1 MWDDPTLQGE
11 LALVTL
17 AEWSRRARQR
27 KDRRWARSRYAAPSG
42 RWCLRGTT
50 SARSGRPRRAAT
62 WGRP

>member
-27 KDRRWARSRYAAPSG
+27 KDRR
-42 RWCLRGTT
+42 
-50 SARSGRPRRAAT
+50 
-62 WGRP
+62 